1 MSQPMNTL
9 PARAARAGDPT
20 ANMPKTMSNTPHNI
34 DHVEACRRMWDTVC
48 CAIETSSKDGQSVL
62 SAVAFCEQ
70 VSTLELRP
78 IVFMTAARFP
88 VRMRTPSAVVMPNCG
103 LQVAEA
109 HK

>member
-1 MSQPMNTL
+1 MSQAMNTL
-9 PARAARAGDPT
+9 TARAARAGDPT

-48 CAIETSSKDGQSVL
+48 CAIETPSKDGQSVL
-62 SAVAFCEQ
+62 QLWFFWEQ
-70 VSTLELRP
+70 VSN
-78 IVFMTAARFP
+78 ARAVSHCLHDRSQIP
-88 VRMRTPSAVVMPNCG
+88 SSHENPSAVVMPSRG